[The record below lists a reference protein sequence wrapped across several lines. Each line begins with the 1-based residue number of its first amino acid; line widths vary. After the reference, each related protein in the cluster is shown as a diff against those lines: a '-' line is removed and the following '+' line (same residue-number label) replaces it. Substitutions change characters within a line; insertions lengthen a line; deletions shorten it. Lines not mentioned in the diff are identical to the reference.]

1 MASGPFTLAEIARHV
16 GMSVEEVRFYV
27 DYGLLPPPPPRRSRS
42 EPAAFQAEHVERL
55 TFIRRAL
62 AYGLNRDDIAKFI
75 YGGLT
80 TCDDVYRVSAH
91 RLNKLRRARGPM
103 ESAVTVLEGLIA
115 TCGRTGGRKD
125 CQILAV
131 LSMDDPPSGL
141 ALSHGKP
148 VGVKSDSGAHSIRR

>member
-16 GMSVEEVRFYV
+16 GVSVEEVRFYV
-27 DYGLLPPPPPRRSRS
+27 EYGLRPPPPPRRSRS

-91 RLNKLRRARGPM
+91 RLNKLRRARGPTD
-103 ESAVTVLEGLIA
+103 SAVNALEGLIA

-131 LSMDDPPSGL
+131 LSKDGPPSGL
-141 ALSHGKP
+141 A
-148 VGVKSDSGAHSIRR
+148 